1 MNIADALMEDAAKKI
16 AEKQA
21 EIVRLKDVLREI
33 ASQCHNLPRTMNKD
47 PESWAR
53 VHPEILEPQHLRNV
67 LLMAIQDIATMHAE
81 MKRLRSE
88 LLDERAI
95 VEAIG

>member
-1 MNIADALMEDAAKKI
+1 
-16 AEKQA
+16 
-21 EIVRLKDVLREI
+21 
-33 ASQCHNLPRTMNKD
+33 MNKD